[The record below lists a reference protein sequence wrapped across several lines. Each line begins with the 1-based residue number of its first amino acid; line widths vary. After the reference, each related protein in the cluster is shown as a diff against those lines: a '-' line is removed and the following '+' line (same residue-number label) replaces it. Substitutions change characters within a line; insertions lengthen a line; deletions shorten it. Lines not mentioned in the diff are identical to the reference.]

1 MIGVVLTK
9 RREEFYKL
17 ASKYALQFE
26 EIFDISDTETLCS
39 YEKIYTDGPAIP
51 AGPFLVKDISS
62 VDLRT
67 IFIESPLIDAEVLL
81 KQAYLRYTFEKF
93 QDAIRVE
100 PLSFSCTFEEPSIV
114 DESTQVKIKPV
125 ILDKVQANPV
135 IDKPVFEK
143 EPTVDFQDIF
153 NSGEPEPEPVQE
165 REQESTFINEPP
177 SSKVYPTDLFVQKPK
192 QTQPVRRTSLQPGS
206 IRVRGFTQRKKI
218 FQVPVFTF
226 NSLTDKTGTTTLT
239 AALAVTMA
247 IQQPSAKILYLD
259 LDMSNP
265 NYLLEMWNR
274 NPGTDASV
282 KTIAGLAEADFE
294 QNISL
299 LSETISVSQAVFSLI
314 TWGQTT
320 FVEKRI
326 LAAQDFNLFINIIY
340 NSFDLIL
347 VDMGKLQSTLDYQ
360 MKMLM
365 STSTKHFIIA
375 DGSTSRN
382 VSTFIQLASQL
393 PYNFEVIIN
402 KNVPQS
408 GSFAITQ
415 QLRQNP
421 IATVGYYRN
430 IDRILTDQLP
440 MQGTALF
447 TELCEL
453 GGKL

>member
-153 NSGEPEPEPVQE
+153 NSGEPEPVQE

-177 SSKVYPTDLFVQKPK
+177 SSKVYPTDLFVQKQK
-192 QTQPVRRTSLQPGS
+192 QKQPVRRTSLQHGS

-239 AALAVTMA
+239 AALAVAMA

-259 LDMSNP
+259 LDISNP

-314 TWGQTT
+314 TWGQT
-320 FVEKRI
+320 K
-326 LAAQDFNLFINIIY
+326 IIKKIVVLNY
-340 NSFDLIL
+340 LY
-347 VDMGKLQSTLDYQ
+347 MGKLQSTLDYQ

>member
-165 REQESTFINEPP
+165 REQHS
-177 SSKVYPTDLFVQKPK
+177 
-192 QTQPVRRTSLQPGS
+192 
-206 IRVRGFTQRKKI
+206 
-218 FQVPVFTF
+218 
-226 NSLTDKTGTTTLT
+226 
-239 AALAVTMA
+239 
-247 IQQPSAKILYLD
+247 
-259 LDMSNP
+259 
-265 NYLLEMWNR
+265 
-274 NPGTDASV
+274 
-282 KTIAGLAEADFE
+282 
-294 QNISL
+294 
-299 LSETISVSQAVFSLI
+299 
-314 TWGQTT
+314 
-320 FVEKRI
+320 
-326 LAAQDFNLFINIIY
+326 
-340 NSFDLIL
+340 
-347 VDMGKLQSTLDYQ
+347 
-360 MKMLM
+360 
-365 STSTKHFIIA
+365 
-375 DGSTSRN
+375 
-382 VSTFIQLASQL
+382 
-393 PYNFEVIIN
+393 
-402 KNVPQS
+402 
-408 GSFAITQ
+408 
-415 QLRQNP
+415 
-421 IATVGYYRN
+421 
-430 IDRILTDQLP
+430 
-440 MQGTALF
+440 
-447 TELCEL
+447 
-453 GGKL
+453 